1 MESNEILMSI
11 DKYGDHEFILVT
23 RPRTRVLQIAL
34 NRPRAKNALSK
45 KLLSEVA
52 NVFNI
57 AAEDEDIR
65 CMVLTGNNDA
75 FSAGADIKEM
85 PEDGIP
91 MFADSVRLNAWK
103 TIEQFR
109 KPIVAAVNGYAL
121 GGGCELALLCDI
133 VICGENAQFG
143 TPEIKISAFPGDG
156 GTQRL
161 PRLIGKTRAMF
172 MILTGE
178 LINAELACSW
188 GLASEVLPTE
198 ETVTRALEIAT
209 VIAGYSPIALEM
221 SKAEVLMS
229 FSKPLDES
237 LSLER
242 KMLLWQTEDHDEG
255 IAAFIEKRKPRYTG
269 R

>member
-1 MESNEILMSI
+1 MST
-11 DKYGDHEFILVT
+11 DKYRTQQFILAA
-23 RPRTRVLQIAL
+23 RPRTGVLQITL
-34 NRPRAKNALSK
+34 NRPRARNALSK
-45 KLLSEVA
+45 KLLSE
-52 NVFNI
+52 I
-57 AAEDEDIR
+57 ADVLEIASEDQEIR
-65 CMVLTGNNDA
+65 CIVLTGDNEA

-85 PEDGIP
+85 PEEGIP
-91 MFADSVRLNAWK
+91 MFADAARLTAWK

-143 TPEIKISAFPGDG
+143 TPEIKIAAFPGDG

-161 PRLIGKTRAMF
+161 PRLIGKARAMY
-172 MILTGE
+172 MVLTGE
-178 LINAELACSW
+178 RINADMACNW
-188 GLASEVLPTE
+188 GLVSEVLPLG
-198 ETVTRALEIAT
+198 ETVNRALKIAET
-209 VIAGYSPIALEM
+209 IAEYSPIALEM
-221 SKAEVLMS
+221 VKAEVLMS

-242 KMLLWQTEDHDEG
+242 QLLLWQTEDHDEG
-255 IAAFIEKRKPRYTG
+255 IAAFLEKRKPRYTG

>member
-1 MESNEILMSI
+1 MSTNQYDGYKCILA
-11 DKYGDHEFILVT
+11 EL
-23 RPRTRVLQIAL
+23 PLPRVLKITL

-52 NVFNI
+52 NVLTL
-57 AAEDEDIR
+57 ASKDSSIR
-65 CMVLTGNNDA
+65 CVVLTGNEEA

-85 PEDGIP
+85 PDNGIP
-91 MFADSVRLNAWK
+91 MFAQASRLQAWK
-103 TIEQFR
+103 VIENFP
-109 KPIVAAVNGYAL
+109 KPLIAAVNGYAL

-133 VICGENAQFG
+133 SICGENAQFG
-143 TPEIKISAFPGDG
+143 TPEIKICAFPGDG

-161 PRLIGKTRAMF
+161 PRLIGKARAMY
-172 MILTGE
+172 MTLTGDR
-178 LINAELACSW
+178 IDANLANQW
-188 GLASEVLPTE
+188 GIVSEVLATE
-198 ETVTRALEIAT
+198 KTVSRALAIAET
-209 VIAGYSPIALEM
+209 ISQYSPIALEM
-221 SKAEVLMS
+221 TKAEVLMS

-255 IAAFIEKRKPRYTG
+255 IASFVEKRKPEYKG

>member
-1 MESNEILMSI
+1 MST
-11 DKYGDHEFILVT
+11 DKYRTQQFILAA
-23 RPRTRVLQIAL
+23 RPRTGVLQITL
-34 NRPRAKNALSK
+34 NRPRARNALSK
-45 KLLSEVA
+45 KLLSE
-52 NVFNI
+52 I
-57 AAEDEDIR
+57 ADILEIASEDQEIR
-65 CMVLTGNNDA
+65 CIVLTGDNEA

-85 PEDGIP
+85 PEEGIP
-91 MFADSVRLNAWK
+91 MFADAARLTAWK

-143 TPEIKISAFPGDG
+143 PPEIKIAAFPGDG

-161 PRLIGKTRAMF
+161 PRLIGKARAMY
-172 MILTGE
+172 MVLTGE
-178 LINAELACSW
+178 RINADMACNW
-188 GLASEVLPTE
+188 GLVSEVLPLG
-198 ETVTRALEIAT
+198 ETVNRALKIAET
-209 VIAGYSPIALEM
+209 IAEYSPIALEM
-221 SKAEVLMS
+221 VKAEVLMS

-242 KMLLWQTEDHDEG
+242 QLLLWQTEDHDEG
-255 IAAFIEKRKPRYTG
+255 IAAFLEKRKPRYTG

>member
-1 MESNEILMSI
+1 MST
-11 DKYGDHEFILVT
+11 DKYRTQQFILAA
-23 RPRTRVLQIAL
+23 RPRTGVLQITL
-34 NRPRAKNALSK
+34 NRPRARNALSK
-45 KLLSEVA
+45 KLLSE
-52 NVFNI
+52 I
-57 AAEDEDIR
+57 ADMLKIASEDQEIR
-65 CMVLTGNNDA
+65 CIVLTGDNEA

-85 PEDGIP
+85 PEEGIP
-91 MFADSVRLNAWK
+91 MFADAARLTAWK

-143 TPEIKISAFPGDG
+143 TPEIKIAAFPGDG

-161 PRLIGKTRAMF
+161 PRLIGKARAMY
-172 MILTGE
+172 MVLTGE
-178 LINAELACSW
+178 RINADMACNW
-188 GLASEVLPTE
+188 GLVSEVLPLG
-198 ETVTRALEIAT
+198 ETVNRALKIAET
-209 VIAGYSPIALEM
+209 IAEYSPIALEM
-221 SKAEVLMS
+221 VKAEVLMS

-242 KMLLWQTEDHDEG
+242 QLLLWQTEDHDEG
-255 IAAFIEKRKPRYTG
+255 IAAFLEKRKPRYTG

>member
-1 MESNEILMSI
+1 MPTDQYDN
-11 DKYGDHEFILVT
+11 HEFILAT
-23 RPRTRVLQIAL
+23 QPSERVLQITL
-34 NRPRAKNALSK
+34 NRPRARNALSK
-45 KLLSEVA
+45 KLLAEVA
-52 NVFNI
+52 DVLNV
-57 AAEDEDIR
+57 AGDDDEIR
-65 CMVLTGNNDA
+65 CIVLTGNVDA

-91 MFADSVRLNAWK
+91 MFADADRLTAWK
-103 TIEQFR
+103 TIEQFC

-133 VICGENAQFG
+133 VICGENAEFG

-161 PRLIGKTRAMF
+161 PRLIGKARAMY

-178 LINAELACSW
+178 RIGAELACQW
-188 GLASEVLPTE
+188 GLVSEVLPKGK
-198 ETVTRALEIAT
+198 TVTRALEIAQT
-209 VIAGYSPIALEM
+209 IAEYSPIALKM
-221 SKAEVLMS
+221 AKADVLMS

-242 KMLLWQTEDHDEG
+242 QMLLWQTEDHDEG

>member
-1 MESNEILMSI
+1 MPT
-11 DKYGDHEFILVT
+11 DPYGTPQFILIT
-23 RPRTRVLQIAL
+23 RPDSGVLQITL
-34 NRPRAKNALSK
+34 NRPRARNALSK
-45 KLLSEVA
+45 KLLSEIA
-52 NVFNI
+52 NTLKVVS
-57 AAEDEDIR
+57 EDQEIR
-65 CMVLTGNNDA
+65 CVVLTGNDDA

-85 PEDGIP
+85 PENGIP
-91 MFADSVRLNAWK
+91 MFADSVRLTAWK
-103 TIEQFR
+103 TIERFP
-109 KPIVAAVNGYAL
+109 KPIIAAVNGYAL

-133 VICGENAQFG
+133 VICGDNAEFG
-143 TPEIKISAFPGDG
+143 TPEIKIAAFPGDG

-161 PRLIGKTRAMF
+161 PRLIGKSRAMY

-178 LINAELACSW
+178 RIEAKLACHW
-188 GLASEVLPTE
+188 GLASEMLPLKKTIA
-198 ETVTRALEIAT
+198 RAVEIAKK
-209 VIAGYSPIALEM
+209 IAKYSPIALEM

-242 KMLLWQTEDHDEG
+242 QMLLWQTEDHDEG